1 MSGGYMGKVLW
12 VDLSKGTFKDE
23 ALDEKY
29 ARKYIGG
36 YGFGSRELFSKMKA
50 KADALGPDN
59 ILGFMTGPCTGGPAV
74 SPSRYTVFCKSPLT
88 GGWGDANSGGDF
100 GPGLKFAGYDG
111 VYFTGISPKPVYLYI
126 EEGKAELRDA
136 RNYWGKD
143 SFEVEDMMKA
153 DLGEEVK
160 MACIGQAGENLSRIA
175 AVMNNKGRAAGRSG
189 VGAVM
194 GSKNLKAIAC
204 NGSARVPVANPQKAN
219 EVRMALIQAI
229 GEHPFNGL
237 FKNMGT
243 CGITAG
249 SGMSGDSPVKN
260 WAGAGPVDFPNVTK
274 ISDMAVISRQEK
286 KYACYRCPI
295 GCGGI
300 MKPGSEYEYG
310 SHAHKPEY
318 ETLAAFGTMCL
329 NDNVESI
336 IKAND
341 ICNRYGLDTI
351 SAGVTIAFAIDC
363 YEHGVLTSKDTGG
376 VEMKWGNDKAIVRM
390 TEMLAKREGFG
401 DVLADGVKAASE
413 KIGRGADKF
422 AIHIGGEELPMH
434 DPRLTWKQA
443 TTYIMDATP
452 GRHTQGGEGDGPA
465 ASFQPPFDPKSFSG
479 RGEAHK
485 RGSALNHV
493 MNSAGLCMF
502 VYMMLP
508 NAQAVANTLNAI
520 TGWDTTVEELLT
532 TGTRIANL
540 RQSFNVREGINPLK
554 YTIPGFAIGQPKLT
568 AGPVAGVT
576 VDKDTL
582 ISEYLKVMDWDPGT
596 TKPSKKTLTE
606 LGLEDVAKALYR

>member
-1 MSGGYMGKVLW
+1 MGKVLW
-12 VDLSKGTFKDE
+12 VDLSNGTLKDE
-23 ALDEKY
+23 AFDENY
-29 ARKYIGG
+29 ARRFIGG
-36 YGFGSRELFSKMKA
+36 YGFGARTLFSKMKA
-50 KADALGPDN
+50 GADALGPEN
-59 ILGFMTGPCTGGPAV
+59 ILGFMTGPFTGAPVV

-88 GGWGDANSGGDF
+88 KGWGDANSGGDF

-136 RNYWGKD
+136 GKLWGKD
-143 SFEVEDMMKA
+143 SFEVEDLLKA
-153 DLGEEVK
+153 GHGEEVK
-160 MACIGQAGENLSRIA
+160 SACIGQAGENLSLIA

-194 GSKNLKAIAC
+194 GSKRLKAIAV
-204 NGSARVPVANPQKAN
+204 NGSARVPVANPGAASEIRRKYLEGAD
-219 EVRMALIQAI
+219 
-229 GEHPFNGL
+229 GHPFAGL
-237 FKNMGT
+237 FKTMGT

-249 SGMSGDSPVKN
+249 SAASGDSPVKN
-260 WAGAGPVDFPNVTK
+260 WAGAGPVDFPSAAK
-274 ISDMAVISRQEK
+274 ISDEAVMNFQER
-286 KYACYRCPI
+286 KYACYRCPF

-300 MKPGSEYEYG
+300 MKPGKEYDWG
-310 SHAHKPEY
+310 THAHKPEY

-376 VEMKWGNDKAIVRM
+376 VELKWGNHKAIVAM

-413 KIGRGADKF
+413 KIGRGADKY

-434 DPRLTWKQA
+434 DPRFTYKQA

-452 GRHTQGGEGDGPA
+452 GRHTQGGEGEGPA
-465 ASFQPPFDPKSFSG
+465 ASYQAKFDAKSFAG

-485 RGSALNHV
+485 QGSALNHV
-493 MNSAGLCMF
+493 MNATGSCMF
-502 VYMMLP
+502 VFMTLP
-508 NAQAVANTLNAI
+508 SIDYFPDTFKAI
-520 TGWDTTVEELLT
+520 VGWDMTRDEVLA
-532 TGTRIANL
+532 TGDRIANL
-540 RQSFNVREGINPLK
+540 RHAFNVREGINPLK
-554 YTIPGFAIGQPKLT
+554 YAIPGFAIGVPKLS
-568 AGPVAGVT
+568 AGPLAGVS

-582 ISEYLKVMDWDPGT
+582 IGDYLKAMDWDPNT
-596 TKPSKKTLTE
+596 TRPSNKVLTE
-606 LGLEDVAKALYR
+606 LGLADVAKELR